1 MEQDEI
7 ITNLS
12 ELKKNWFLG
21 METDSRFKTTIK
33 FLNILRIRF
42 SRQYFKIFFTNFRW
56 KESIVRE
63 VPNLFSLQVN
73 TTIILI
79 IYGRRVLAEKFLI
92 CSVYR

>member
-42 SRQYFKIFFTNFRW
+42 SMQYFKIFFTNFRW

-79 IYGRRVLAEKFLI
+79 IFIIKEHKQILHNVKQT
-92 CSVYR
+92 